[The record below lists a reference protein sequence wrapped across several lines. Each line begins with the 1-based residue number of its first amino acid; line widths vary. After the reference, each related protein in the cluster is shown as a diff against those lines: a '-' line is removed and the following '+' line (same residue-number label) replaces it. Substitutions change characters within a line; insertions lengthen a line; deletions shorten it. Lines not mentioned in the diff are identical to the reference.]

1 MICKTCKK
9 DLPDSDFYT
18 YPKRTD
24 CKVCYQATRTR
35 TIERA
40 QARREREKN
49 PVEKIAP
56 LPFLLHKAWR
66 KVATCNGVRY
76 TPGMEVSYDS

>member
-9 DLPDSDFYT
+9 DFPESGFYT
-18 YPKRTD
+18 YPKGSRFLLRLN

-49 PVEKIAP
+49 PVEKLAP
-56 LPFLLHKAWR
+56 LPFLLHQTWR
-66 KVATCNGVRY
+66 KVATRDGVRY
-76 TPGMEVSYDS
+76 PP